1 MKFIVPST
9 LTPLLPA
16 TARPP
21 GRRRAELEF
30 AASSWET
37 MVEEAR
43 RRFPSLAA
51 RVFKPS
57 GSLAT
62 GIVLVVDGR
71 VVSGVCDFR
80 AASVVTVLPQIA
92 GG

>member
-9 LTPLLPA
+9 LTPLLPPG
-16 TARPP
+16 ARPAD
-21 GRRRAELEF
+21 RRRAELEL

-43 RRFPSLAA
+43 ARFPELAA
-51 RVFKPS
+51 RVFEPS
-57 GSLAT
+57 GAIAT

-71 VVSGVCDFR
+71 VSSPGSEFGPT
-80 AASVVTVLPQIA
+80 SVVTVVPQLA